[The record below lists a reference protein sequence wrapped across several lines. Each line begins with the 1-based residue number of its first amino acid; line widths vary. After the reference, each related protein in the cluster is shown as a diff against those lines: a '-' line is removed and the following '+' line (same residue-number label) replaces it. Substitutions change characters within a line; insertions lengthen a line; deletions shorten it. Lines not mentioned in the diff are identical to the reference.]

1 MSLTDVTSHD
11 SKRVSFATK
20 QTQKRFAGGTRAPEK
35 EKKGHGGVVGDFA
48 GEEEGRSVAQHHGQ
62 NGHEGEGTDG
72 AREYYM
78 RAALHGE
85 ERRDKKRLVADF
97 ADKDCSKALQKGVC
111 GGGIPAAAGQPVR
124 REVQGDM
131 NTSWGDCTAHTAYY
145 RASG

>member
-1 MSLTDVTSHD
+1 MSQTTVTSHD
-11 SKRVSFATK
+11 SEHASLGKNKHKNGLRE
-20 QTQKRFAGGTRAPEK
+20 GRAPEK
-35 EKKGHGGVVGDFA
+35 EKKGHGRVVGDFA
-48 GEEEGRSVAQHHGQ
+48 GEEEGGGVAQHHGQ

-85 ERRDKKRLVADF
+85 KRCDKERLVADF
-97 ADKDCSKALQKGVC
+97 ADKDCSKALQEGVR

-124 REVQGDM
+124 REVQGDI
-131 NTSWGDCTAHTAYY
+131 NTAWGDYTAHTAHY